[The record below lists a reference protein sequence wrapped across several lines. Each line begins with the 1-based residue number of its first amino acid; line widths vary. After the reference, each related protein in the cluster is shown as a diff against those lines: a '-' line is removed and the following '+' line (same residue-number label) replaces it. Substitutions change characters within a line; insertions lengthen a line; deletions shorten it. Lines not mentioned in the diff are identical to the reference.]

1 MWASKMKNF
10 VAKYGKLQKE
20 ENFSL
25 KGTADYLPVDTTLQ
39 IQAPQPGIY
48 YLKAVPEGKVGEPG
62 GTLMYV
68 TALRVIYRPL
78 PDDDLELVVVDA
90 ESGHPVPDAEVVIY
104 TGTDGR
110 FMPSQTYTADKEGTL
125 KLGFPD
131 KKRTIMYNA
140 RTMSDTAM
148 PIADLWK
155 QIYYAPSENRE
166 QEVLSL
172 FTDRSI
178 YRPGQTVYVSGIAYR
193 QQQMILRCWPIKNIR

>member
-1 MWASKMKNF
+1 M
-10 VAKYGKLQKE
+10 
-20 ENFSL
+20 
-25 KGTADYLPVDTTLQ
+25 
-39 IQAPQPGIY
+39 
-48 YLKAVPEGKVGEPG
+48 KAVPEGKVGEPG

-140 RTMSDTAM
+140 RTIRLCRLQTCGNKSITLLRR
-148 PIADLWK
+148 IA
-155 QIYYAPSENRE
+155 NR
-166 QEVLSL
+166 
-172 FTDRSI
+172 
-178 YRPGQTVYVSGIAYR
+178 
-193 QQQMILRCWPIKNIR
+193 RC